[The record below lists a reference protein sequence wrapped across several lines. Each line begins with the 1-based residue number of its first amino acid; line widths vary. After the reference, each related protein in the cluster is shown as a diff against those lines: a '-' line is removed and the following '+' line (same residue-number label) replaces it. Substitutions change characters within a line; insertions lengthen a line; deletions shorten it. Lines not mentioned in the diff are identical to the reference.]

1 MNRVLGALTALLA
14 GVCILSLATGAVAIP
29 PDRIASILAARVGL
43 DLGVGFEPHE
53 SITLLL
59 VRAPRVV
66 LGVLVGGAL
75 GVAGAALQG
84 LFRNPLAD
92 PALIGVSSGA
102 ALAALAITV
111 FGSALAL
118 PTRLALPIAA
128 FLGGLAA
135 VVLVYRIA
143 TVGGETST
151 ATMLLAGIAV
161 NAVAA
166 AATGLFVFASN
177 DQELRDFIFW
187 TMGGL
192 GGVTWAAIGAG
203 APLLILGV
211 VPAFFLARPLNALL
225 LGTSEALHLG
235 VDVDRV
241 KRRVVGL
248 SALTVGAGVAL
259 AGIIG
264 FVGLVTPHLVRLLA
278 GPDHRIVLPGA
289 ALLGAALLVGADL
302 LARLVVSP
310 AELPVGVV
318 TALVGG
324 PFFLWLVVRDRRRLP
339 VGGGL

>member
-1 MNRVLGALTALLA
+1 MNRALWALAALLA
-14 GVCILSLATGAVAIP
+14 AVCLASLGTGAVPIP
-29 PDRIASILAARVGL
+29 PARIAAIFADRVGV

-102 ALAALAITV
+102 ALAALGVAV

-118 PTRLALPIAA
+118 PTAFALPLAA
-128 FLGGLAA
+128 FLGGLGA

-143 TVGGETST
+143 TVGGDTST

-166 AATGLFVFASN
+166 AATGLFVFASS

-192 GGVTWAAIGAG
+192 GGVTWRTIGAG
-203 APLLILGV
+203 APLLLAGV
-211 VPAFFLARPLNALL
+211 VPAFFLARPLNAML
-225 LGTSEALHLG
+225 LGTAEAQHLG
-235 VDVDRV
+235 VDVARV

-264 FVGLVTPHLVRLLA
+264 FVGLVTPHLVRLVA
-278 GPDHRIVLPGA
+278 GPDHRMVLPGA

-302 LARLVVSP
+302 IARLAVAP

-339 VGGGL
+339 AGASR